1 MAKLRLK
8 PGNVG
13 SIPMMGLG
21 IASLENCY
29 SVLGLAVLRDS
40 LIRGTAHLPGCK
52 QAEVRR
58 KGLSGKD

>member
-1 MAKLRLK
+1 MSAIRAGYGK
-8 PGNVG
+8 PG
-13 SIPMMGLG
+13 
-21 IASLENCY
+21 NCY

-58 KGLSGKD
+58 KGLNGKDLGWFALPNNKLP